1 MRLADDLSAITR
13 AQMKLKNTR
22 HLSQKTSSAT
32 PEADGSIIDEHTI
45 VRGNKVFQ
53 IVIKRN
59 KNLNSKERQQQQ
71 QQQHKIDKI
80 KKKKNK

>member
-1 MRLADDLSAITR
+1 MRLADDTSAITR

-59 KNLNSKERQQQQ
+59 KNLNSKKRQQQQ